1 MYLDKGVS
9 SMAET
14 IGISDMPPQP
24 LSCWL
29 ADIGVVI
36 CAAKTKAVG
45 FERET
50 GGWGGF
56 MVVFIRRKT
65 YLISLLK
72 ILHVLK
78 TGDIMV
84 KQATYNIFLKL
95 IINLHFFSEKKE
107 EKEKKPH
114 TERYLYQPAISE
126 PKRELELRTRWKA
139 QFLIWRMKVV
149 RVLKAWR
156 DRSRLS
162 ALIMVGDFSKSVS
175 YKPFFLYS
183 I

>member
-1 MYLDKGVS
+1 M
-9 SMAET
+9 
-14 IGISDMPPQP
+14 
-24 LSCWL
+24 
-29 ADIGVVI
+29 I

-156 DRSRLS
+156 DRSGLS
-162 ALIMVGDFSKSVS
+162 ALIMGWG
-175 YKPFFLYS
+175 FF
-183 I
+183 

>member
-1 MYLDKGVS
+1 MRSWLLGVSFGSPRISLMYLDKGVS

-14 IGISDMPPQP
+14 VGISDMPPQP

-36 CAAKTKAVG
+36 CAAKTKVVG

-114 TERYLYQPAISE
+114 THTHTHTHTHRGIYINQQYLSQKGNWSWE
-126 PKRELELRTRWKA
+126 QDGKHNFSFGEWK
-139 QFLIWRMKVV
+139 W
-149 RVLKAWR
+149 
-156 DRSRLS
+156 
-162 ALIMVGDFSKSVS
+162 
-175 YKPFFLYS
+175 
-183 I
+183 

>member
-1 MYLDKGVS
+1 MRSWVLGVSFGSPHISLMYLDKGVS

-14 IGISDMPPQP
+14 LGISDMPPQP

-36 CAAKTKAVG
+36 CAAKTKVVG

-114 TERYLYQPAISE
+114 THTHTQVFISTSNIWAKKGTGAE
-126 PKRELELRTRWKA
+126 NKMESTISHLENESGKGA
-139 QFLIWRMKVV
+139 
-149 RVLKAWR
+149 
-156 DRSRLS
+156 
-162 ALIMVGDFSKSVS
+162 
-175 YKPFFLYS
+175 
-183 I
+183 

>member
-14 IGISDMPPQP
+14 LGISDMPPQP

-114 TERYLYQPAISE
+114 THTHTHTHTQRYLYQPAISE

-156 DRSRLS
+156 DRSGLS
-162 ALIMVGDFSKSVS
+162 ALIMGWG
-175 YKPFFLYS
+175 FF
-183 I
+183 

>member
-1 MYLDKGVS
+1 
-9 SMAET
+9 
-14 IGISDMPPQP
+14 
-24 LSCWL
+24 
-29 ADIGVVI
+29 
-36 CAAKTKAVG
+36 
-45 FERET
+45 
-50 GGWGGF
+50 

-114 TERYLYQPAISE
+114 TERYLYQPAISK
-126 PKRELELRTRWKA
+126 PKRGLELRTRWKA

-156 DRSRLS
+156 DGSGLS
-162 ALIMVGDFSKSVS
+162 ALIMGWG
-175 YKPFFLYS
+175 FF
-183 I
+183 

>member
-1 MYLDKGVS
+1 M
-9 SMAET
+9 
-14 IGISDMPPQP
+14 
-24 LSCWL
+24 
-29 ADIGVVI
+29 I
-36 CAAKTKAVG
+36 CAAKTKVVG

-95 IINLHFFSEKKE
+95 IINLHFFSERKRKK
-107 EKEKKPH
+107 KKATLTH
-114 TERYLYQPAISE
+114 TQVFISTSNIRAKKGTGAE
-126 PKRELELRTRWKA
+126 NKMESTISHLENESGKGA
-139 QFLIWRMKVV
+139 
-149 RVLKAWR
+149 
-156 DRSRLS
+156 
-162 ALIMVGDFSKSVS
+162 
-175 YKPFFLYS
+175 
-183 I
+183 